1 MLRYLLDTN
10 ICIFTIKNKPPHLR
24 SLFNAHAAQMCVS
37 QVTVMELYYG
47 AYRSQQVERNLS
59 VIEGFIARLPV
70 TPYDSQAADHTAQIR
85 AELASRGTPIGP
97 YDAMIAGNARSQGLI
112 VVTNNTREFNRV
124 EGLRVEDWL
133 DRA

>member
-1 MLRYLLDTN
+1 
-10 ICIFTIKNKPPHLR
+10 
-24 SLFNAHAAQMCVS
+24 
-37 QVTVMELYYG
+37 MELYYG

-70 TPYDSQAADHTAQIR
+70 IPYDAHAADHTAQIR

-112 VVTNNTREFNRV
+112 VVTNNTREFSRV

-133 DRA
+133 ERT